1 MTSEIWVADAPVNY
15 GVFEL
20 GGDKGGTIPD
30 GEECAAFVARAGY
43 EGIDLGPSGFLGR
56 GSDLQDRLR
65 RHGLALAGGW
75 LDYPFSDAEA
85 FAAAVVTLDDM
96 IANFLEGA
104 QADPDRP
111 PRPTLACSGSPLRQA
126 HPGGAEPGIGLTDE
140 QWAVFAENVQHVV
153 DRFRDAGLE
162 PTFHH
167 HVCTYVETPAEIEQ
181 LLARTDVGLCL
192 DTGHLLLGGGDPLSA
207 LQRWGD
213 RINHVHLKDAD
224 RSALDAVVRGRGDMR
239 AAWAGNVF
247 VPMGTGDLQ
256 VEEFMSALLAS
267 GYRGWALV
275 EQDYIPAPDD
285 PADTAFRAQKA
296 NREALRRWLP

>member
-20 GGDKGGTIPD
+20 GGDRGGRTPD

-56 GSDLQDRLR
+56 GEDLQDLLN
-65 RHGLALAGGW
+65 RHSLALAGGW
-75 LDYPFSDAEA
+75 LDYPFRDDSD
-85 FAAAVVTLDDM
+85 FRAAVENLDDM

-104 QADPDRP
+104 EVNPDRP
-111 PRPTLACSGSPLRQA
+111 PRPTLACSGSPVRQA
-126 HPGGAEPGIGLTDE
+126 HPGGSAPGIGLTDE
-140 QWAVFAENVQHVV
+140 EWKVFAKNLQHVV
-153 DRFRDAGLE
+153 DRFRAAGLE

-167 HVCTYVETPAEIEQ
+167 HVCTYVETPDEIER
-181 LLARTDVGLCL
+181 LLELTDVGLCL
-192 DTGHLLLGGGDPLSA
+192 DTGHLILGGGDPLTA
-207 LQRWGD
+207 LRTWGE

-224 RSALDAVVRGRGDMR
+224 KAALDAVVKGDGDMR

-247 VPMGTGDLQ
+247 VPMGTGDFN
-256 VEEFMSALLAS
+256 VEEFMPELIAS

-275 EQDYIPAPDD
+275 EQDYIPSPDD
-285 PADTAFRAQKA
+285 PVDTPFQAQRA